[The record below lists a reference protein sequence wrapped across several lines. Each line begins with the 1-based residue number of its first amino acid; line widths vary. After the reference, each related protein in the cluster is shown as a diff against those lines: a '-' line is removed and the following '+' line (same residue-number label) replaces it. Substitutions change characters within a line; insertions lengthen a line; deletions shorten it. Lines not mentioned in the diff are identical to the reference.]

1 MTPGGFALTLRGADG
16 ILGAEEK
23 PLKSLHRLPA
33 LMAGALVL
41 GLPGLASA
49 CAVCGL
55 DGDPG
60 YFWSLT
66 FLTSMPFAVAGT
78 IGGALVISHRRG
90 RRDRR
95 GHSA

>member
-1 MTPGGFALTLRGADG
+1 M
-16 ILGAEEK
+16 
-23 PLKSLHRLPA
+23 KSLHHLPA

-66 FLTSMPFAVAGT
+66 FLTGMPFAVAGT
-78 IGGALVISHRRG
+78 IAGALVISHRRSQ
-90 RRDRR
+90 R
-95 GHSA
+95 GHRA

>member
-1 MTPGGFALTLRGADG
+1 MTPRVADG

-23 PLKSLHRLPA
+23 PLKSLHRWPPL
-33 LMAGALVL
+33 LAGALVL
-41 GLPGLASA
+41 GLPGFASA

-66 FLTSMPFAVAGT
+66 FLMGMPFAVAGT
-78 IGGALVISHRRG
+78 IGGALMISHRRG
-90 RRDRR
+90 RNARQ

>member
-1 MTPGGFALTLRGADG
+1 
-16 ILGAEEK
+16 
-23 PLKSLHRLPA
+23 
-33 LMAGALVL
+33 MAGALIL

-66 FLTSMPFAVAGT
+66 FLTGMPFAVAGT
-78 IGGALVISHRRG
+78 IAGALVISHRRSQ
-90 RRDRR
+90 R
-95 GHSA
+95 GHRA